1 MSKKQ
6 PYYDNNWDLYKS
18 APDDFFIQHTFEEL
32 MDWKVA
38 GWELPATVC
47 CVIRVTN
54 QQSKKVKEFVYRSPS
69 AAKRKVLKL
78 MKEEDIEFTVC
89 DHQSIHHLFP
99 DNSLVLEEDDEPDD
113 V

>member
-1 MSKKQ
+1 MGKKQ

-32 MDWKVA
+32 MEWKVA

-47 CVIRVTN
+47 CVIRVQN
-54 QQSKKVKEFVYRSPS
+54 QESKKVKEHVYRSAA
-69 AAKRKVLKL
+69 AAKRKVKKL
-78 MKEEDIEFTVC
+78 MTEEDIEFTVC

-99 DNSLVLEEDDEPDD
+99 ENSLPIEDESDD
-113 V
+113 I